1 MSRLWPLFLVGCVL
15 DRTGQS
21 ATSKYEKELSDHQS
35 RVRDLESLGED
46 VGRRVAQLEEVTRAR
61 GQEDILKMET
71 VEELRGEVAKMRGEF
86 ETLDHDYRT
95 YETASL
101 GAQTD
106 VDARLLYLETRV
118 GAVEKSLGLK
128 PPPRPGMES
137 LGAAPD
143 AGGAGTGAPPKSD
156 GTTGGTTDPVADPSV
171 GTAPEAGGPTTA
183 EEYFG
188 LIQQNLEAGN
198 GAAARA
204 VAKRFVDEN
213 PKNDRVGEAYYRIA
227 ESFQNEAQFKQAAAA
242 FQDVLDKA
250 PQSTWA
256 SWALLRQGE
265 CFEGLG
271 RAKDAAIFY
280 CDVLKKY
287 PKSKAAKEA
296 KAKCTP

>member
-1 MSRLWPLFLVGCVL
+1 MSRALLLGLLPWLAVGCVL

-21 ATSKYEKELSDHQS
+21 STSKYEKELADHQA

-46 VGRRVAQLEEVTRAR
+46 VGRRIAQLEEVTRAR

-95 YETASL
+95 FETASL
-101 GAQTD
+101 GTQMD
-106 VDARLLYLETRV
+106 VDSRLLYLESRV
-118 GAVEKSLGLK
+118 GAVEKTLGIK
-128 PPPRPGMES
+128 PPPRPTADG
-137 LGAAPD
+137 LAA
-143 AGGAGTGAPPKSD
+143 
-156 GTTGGTTDPVADPSV
+156 ADPGATPGADAAAADPQPPAGDATEGADTTPEEFF
-171 GTAPEAGGPTTA
+171 GT
-183 EEYFG
+183 
-188 LIQQNLEAGN
+188 IQQDLEAGN

-204 VAKRFVDEN
+204 VARRFIEVH
-213 PKNDRVGEAYYRIA
+213 PKDDRVPEALYRIG
-227 ESFQNEAQFKQAAAA
+227 ESFQNEGKFKEAAGA

-250 PQSTWA
+250 PTSTWA
-256 SWALLRQGE
+256 PWALLRQGE

-271 RAKDAAIFY
+271 RAKDSAVFY

-296 KAKCTP
+296 KGKCPK

>member
-1 MSRLWPLFLVGCVL
+1 MSRSSLPLVALAVLTSGCVL

-21 ATSKYEKELSDHQS
+21 ATSKYEKELADHQS

-46 VGRRVAQLEEVTRAR
+46 VGRRVAQLEEVTQAR

-101 GAQTD
+101 GTQTD
-106 VDARLLYLETRV
+106 VDGRLLYLETRV
-118 GAVEKSLGLK
+118 GALEKTLGVK
-128 PPPRPGMES
+128 PPPRPTADG
-137 LGAAPD
+137 LVAA
-143 AGGAGTGAPPKSD
+143 
-156 GTTGGTTDPVADPSV
+156 DPVTPPPSDPTPPPIDPDT
-171 GTAPEAGGPTTA
+171 GDAAATTP

-188 LIQQNLEAGN
+188 IIQQNLEAGN

-204 VAKRFVDEN
+204 VAKRYVDAF
-213 PKNDRVGEAYYRIA
+213 PKGDRVAEALYRIG
-227 ESFQNEAQFKQAAAA
+227 ESYQNEEKYKEAAGA
-242 FQDVLDKA
+242 FQDVLDQA
-250 PQSTWA
+250 PASTWA
-256 SWALLRQGE
+256 PWALLRQGE

-271 RAKDAAIFY
+271 RAKDSAVFY

-296 KAKCTP
+296 KGKCPK

>member
-1 MSRLWPLFLVGCVL
+1 MSRLWVLLLVGCVL

-21 ATSKYEKELSDHQS
+21 ATSKYERELSDHQS

-118 GAVEKSLGLK
+118 GAVEKTLGLK

-137 LGAAPD
+137 LGA
-143 AGGAGTGAPPKSD
+143 
-156 GTTGGTTDPVADPSV
+156 V
-171 GTAPEAGGPTTA
+171 PEAGGTGGGTPPKTDGGTNPTTDPTTDPTVGTSPEAGSPTTA

-213 PKNDRVGEAYYRIA
+213 PKSDRVGEAYYRIA
-227 ESFQNEAQFKQAAAA
+227 ESFQNEVQFKQAAAA

-271 RAKDAAIFY
+271 RPKDAAIFY